1 MISNV
6 NTSSLSKQAIS
17 LYYSLYNTNKYV
29 DLITL
34 AVGLR
39 MTPNETDNA
48 IKELQDANLIETRTV
63 IRKKNER

>member
-48 IKELQDANLIETRTV
+48 IKELQDADLIETRTV